1 MTSAPV
7 SDPLGGHLLT
17 PGNAALLLVGYQPS
31 PLAGVRRTARKA
43 SA

>member
-7 SDPLGGHLLT
+7 RDPLGGHLLT
-17 PGNAALLLVGYQPS
+17 PGKRSAPAHGYQPS
-31 PLAGVRRTARKA
+31 PLAAVRRTARNP